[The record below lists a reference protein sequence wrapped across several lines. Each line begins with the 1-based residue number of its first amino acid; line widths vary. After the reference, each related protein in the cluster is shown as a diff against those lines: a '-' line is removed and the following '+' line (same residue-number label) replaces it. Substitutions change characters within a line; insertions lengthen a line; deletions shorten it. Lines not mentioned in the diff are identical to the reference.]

1 MRDSFLGLEEL
12 GRGDT
17 WRSAAAEFIATFL
30 FVFIGAGAV
39 VSLGIFSSEGGGAL
53 GGNLVAIAMAHG
65 LAIAILVS
73 ATANISGGHI
83 NPAVS
88 IAATITRKISPTRG
102 GMYVIA
108 QVVGAILGALLLKA
122 VIPNSLEG
130 GLGSHAIMSD
140 IGAIGGLIV
149 ESRTD
154 LRPGLRNL
162 RHRSRPQGAQ
172 APGALCNRG
181 SRAGDTPCGSP
192 PYGSLR
198 EPGAHHW
205 AGAGR
210 RAVGG
215 PLGLLGRSLAG
226 RRNCGSSIPA
236 RLHARRGGLLTSAF
250 GRPLR
255 DACGIKEAP
264 SP

>member
-1 MRDSFLGLEEL
+1 MRDDPLGLEEL
-12 GRGDT
+12 GSGDT
-17 WRSAAAEFIATFL
+17 WRSSAAEFVATFL

-39 VSLGIFSSEGGGAL
+39 VSLGIFSSERGGAL

-88 IAATITRKISPTRG
+88 IAAVLTRKISVTRG

-108 QVVGAILGALLLKA
+108 QVAGAILGALLLKA
-122 VIPNSLEG
+122 VIPDSLEG
-130 GLGSHAIMSD
+130 GLGSHAILPE
-140 IGAIGGLIV
+140 IGVTGGLIV
-149 ESRTD
+149 EIVLTFVLVFVVFATAIDPKGPSH
-154 LRPGLRNL
+154 L
-162 RHRSRPQGAQ
+162 
-172 APGALCNRG
+172 APLAIGG
-181 SRAGDTPCGSP
+181 SSAGNTPCGSP

-198 EPGAHHW
+198 KPGTHHW
-205 AGAGR
+205 AGSGR

-226 RRNCGSSIPA
+226 RRTCGYFIPT
-236 RLHARRGGLLTSAF
+236 RLHEG
-250 GRPLR
+250 
-255 DACGIKEAP
+255 
-264 SP
+264 

>member
-130 GLGSHAIMSD
+130 GLGSHAIMPD
-140 IGAIGGLIV
+140 IGAMGGLIV
-149 ESRTD
+149 EVVLTFVLVFVIFATAVDPKGPKHLAPFAIGGAVLVIHLVAVPLTGASVNPARTIG
-154 LRPGLRNL
+154 P
-162 RHRSRPQGAQ
+162 
-172 APGALCNRG
+172 ALA
-181 SRAGDTPCGSP
+181 AGQWADHWV
-192 PYGSLR
+192 Y
-198 EPGAHHW
+198 W
-205 AGAGR
+205 AG
-210 RAVGG
+210 
-215 PLGLLGRSLAG
+215 PLLGGAIAG
-226 RRNCGSSIPA
+226 IFYQ
-236 RLHARRGGLLTSAF
+236 LVF
-250 GRPLR
+250 MQEEE
-255 DACGIKEAP
+255 DY
-264 SP
+264 

>member
-140 IGAIGGLIV
+140 IGAMGGLIV
-149 ESRTD
+149 EVVLTFVLVFVIFATAVDPKGPKHLAPFAIGGAVLVIHLVAVPLTGASVNPARTIG
-154 LRPGLRNL
+154 P
-162 RHRSRPQGAQ
+162 
-172 APGALCNRG
+172 ALA
-181 SRAGDTPCGSP
+181 AGQWADHWV
-192 PYGSLR
+192 Y
-198 EPGAHHW
+198 W
-205 AGAGR
+205 AG
-210 RAVGG
+210 
-215 PLGLLGRSLAG
+215 PLLGGAIAG
-226 RRNCGSSIPA
+226 IFYQ
-236 RLHARRGGLLTSAF
+236 LVF
-250 GRPLR
+250 MQEEE
-255 DACGIKEAP
+255 DY
-264 SP
+264 

>member
-30 FVFIGAGAV
+30 FIFIGAGAV

-73 ATANISGGHI
+73 ATANLSGGHI

-88 IAATITRKISPTRG
+88 VAAALTRKISPTRG
-102 GMYVIA
+102 GLYVIA

-140 IGAIGGLIV
+140 MGAMGGLLVEVVLTFVLVFVIFATAVDPKGPKHLAPFAIGGAVLVIHLV
-149 ESRTD
+149 AVPLTGASVNPARTIG
-154 LRPGLRNL
+154 P
-162 RHRSRPQGAQ
+162 
-172 APGALCNRG
+172 ALA
-181 SRAGDTPCGSP
+181 AGQWADHWV
-192 PYGSLR
+192 Y
-198 EPGAHHW
+198 W
-205 AGAGR
+205 AG
-210 RAVGG
+210 
-215 PLGLLGRSLAG
+215 PLLGGGIAG
-226 RRNCGSSIPA
+226 V
-236 RLHARRGGLLTSAF
+236 LYQLVF
-250 GRPLR
+250 MQEEE
-255 DACGIKEAP
+255 DY
-264 SP
+264 

>member
-149 ESRTD
+149 EIVLTFVLVFVIFATAVDPKGPKHLAPFAIGGAVLVIHLVAVPLTGASVNPARTIG
-154 LRPGLRNL
+154 P
-162 RHRSRPQGAQ
+162 
-172 APGALCNRG
+172 ALA
-181 SRAGDTPCGSP
+181 AGQWADHWV
-192 PYGSLR
+192 Y
-198 EPGAHHW
+198 W
-205 AGAGR
+205 AG
-210 RAVGG
+210 
-215 PLGLLGRSLAG
+215 PLLGGAIAG
-226 RRNCGSSIPA
+226 V
-236 RLHARRGGLLTSAF
+236 LYQLVF
-250 GRPLR
+250 MQEEE
-255 DACGIKEAP
+255 DY
-264 SP
+264 